1 MISILNYGVGN
12 IKAFASV
19 FTRLNVSFNIV
30 NNKSELI
37 KSKKILFPGVGSFDN
52 AMNLLNLSGMRDD
65 LEDLVINKEVPILGV
80 CVGMQMFAQ
89 KSDEG
94 EISGLGWIN
103 ANVKKI
109 QSNDK
114 LIVPH
119 MGWNNINKNTTH
131 FIVDSLSNES
141 IFYFL
146 HSFYFDCFD
155 KKESICTTVYGTEFD
170 SIVCKKNI
178 FGVQFHPEKSH
189 GTGLTLLNNFSK
201 LSIC

>member
-12 IKAFASV
+12 INAFASV
-19 FTRLNVSFNIV
+19 YTRLNVPFHIV
-30 NNKSELI
+30 NNKYDLL
-37 KSKKILFPGVGSFDN
+37 KAKKILFPGVGSFDN
-52 AMNLLNLSGMRDD
+52 AMNLLNLSGMRDG

-89 KSDEG
+89 NSEEG

-119 MGWNNINKNTTH
+119 MGWNNINIKTSH
-131 FIVDSLSNES
+131 FIIDSLSNDS
-141 IFYFL
+141 FFYFL
-146 HSFYFDCFD
+146 HSYYFDCFD
-155 KKESICTTVYGTEFD
+155 KDESISNTVYGTAFD
-170 SIVCKKNI
+170 SIICKKNI
-178 FGVQFHPEKSH
+178 IGVQFHPEKSH

>member
-1 MISILNYGVGN
+1 
-12 IKAFASV
+12 
-19 FTRLNVSFNIV
+19 
-30 NNKSELI
+30 
-37 KSKKILFPGVGSFDN
+37 
-52 AMNLLNLSGMRDD
+52 
-65 LEDLVINKEVPILGV
+65 
-80 CVGMQMFAQ
+80 MQMFAQ

>member
-30 NNKSELI
+30 NNKSDLV

-52 AMNLLNLSGMRDD
+52 AMQLLNLSGMRDG

-89 KSDEG
+89 KSEEG

-109 QSNDK
+109 QSNNK

-119 MGWNNINKNTTH
+119 MGWNNINIKRNH
-131 FIVDSLSNES
+131 FIIDSISNDS
-141 IFYFL
+141 FFYFL

-155 KKESICTTVYGTEFD
+155 DEESICNTIYGTKFD
-170 SIVCKKNI
+170 SIICKKNI
-178 FGVQFHPEKSH
+178 IGVQFHPEKSH
-189 GTGLTLLNNFSK
+189 GAGLTLLNNFAN
-201 LSIC
+201 LNIC

>member
-19 FTRLNVSFNIV
+19 FTRLNVSYNIV

>member
-30 NNKSELI
+30 NNKSDLI

-52 AMNLLNLSGMRDD
+52 AMNLLNLSGLRDD

-119 MGWNNINKNTTH
+119 MGWNNFNINSSH
-131 FIVDSLSNES
+131 FIIDNLSNDS
-141 IFYFL
+141 FFYFL
-146 HSFYFDCFD
+146 HSYYFDCFD
-155 KKESICTTVYGTEFD
+155 KKESICTTVYGTAFD
-170 SIVCKKNI
+170 SIVCKNNI
-178 FGVQFHPEKSH
+178 IGVQFHPEKSH
-189 GTGLTLLNNFSK
+189 GTGLKLLNNFSK

>member
-12 IKAFASV
+12 IKAFVSV
-19 FTRLNVSFNIV
+19 FTRLNISFNIV
-30 NNKSELI
+30 NNKSDLI

-52 AMNLLNLSGMRDD
+52 AMHLLNLSGMRDS

-89 KSDEG
+89 KSEEG

-103 ANVKKI
+103 AHVKKI
-109 QSNDK
+109 QYNNN

-119 MGWNNINKNTTH
+119 MGWNNINIKKKH
-131 FIVDSLSNES
+131 FIIDSLSNES

-146 HSFYFDCFD
+146 HSYYFQCFD
-155 KKESICTTVYGTEFD
+155 EEESICNTNYGNHFD
-170 SIVCKKNI
+170 SIISKNNI
-178 FGVQFHPEKSH
+178 IGVQFHPEKSH
-189 GTGLTLLNNFSK
+189 NAGLTLLNNFAK
-201 LSIC
+201 

>member
-30 NNKSELI
+30 NNKSDLI

-52 AMNLLNLSGMRDD
+52 AMNLLNLSGLRDD

-94 EISGLGWIN
+94 EISGLGWVN

-119 MGWNNINKNTTH
+119 MGWNNFNINSSH
-131 FIVDSLSNES
+131 FIIDNLSKDSF
-141 IFYFL
+141 FY
-146 HSFYFDCFD
+146 
-155 KKESICTTVYGTEFD
+155 
-170 SIVCKKNI
+170 
-178 FGVQFHPEKSH
+178 
-189 GTGLTLLNNFSK
+189 
-201 LSIC
+201 

>member
-12 IKAFASV
+12 INAFASV
-19 FTRLNVSFNIV
+19 YTRLNISFNIV
-30 NNKSELI
+30 NSKYDLL
-37 KSKKILFPGVGSFDN
+37 KAKKILFPGVGSFDN
-52 AMNLLNLSGMRDD
+52 AMNLLNISGMRDG

-94 EISGLGWIN
+94 GISGLGWIN

-109 QSNDK
+109 QANDK

-119 MGWNNINKNTTH
+119 MGWNNININSSH
-131 FIVDSLSNES
+131 FILDSLSNDS
-141 IFYFL
+141 FFYYL
-146 HSFYFDCFD
+146 HSYYFDCFD
-155 KKESICTTVYGTEFD
+155 KKESICTTVYCTAFD

-178 FGVQFHPEKSH
+178 IGVQFHPEKSH